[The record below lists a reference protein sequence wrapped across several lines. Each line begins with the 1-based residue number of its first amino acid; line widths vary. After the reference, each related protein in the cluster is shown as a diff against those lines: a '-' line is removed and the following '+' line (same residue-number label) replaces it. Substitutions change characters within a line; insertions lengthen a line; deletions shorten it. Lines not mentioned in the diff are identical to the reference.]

1 MKRPLG
7 LPLTLLAAAGLF
19 VAACGGGGATTQPG
33 TSTAP
38 VQSAGAGASTGTA
51 SAVAS
56 AGQSLPGAASEEPG
70 ASTGTETP
78 GATTGTGSPSASTG
92 GESPSTSG
100 APGGSPT
107 AIECP
112 ASAQGQTV
120 EMWSPLT
127 GPDGDEM
134 TGLAQRFTQEN
145 QWGITVNHVPQPD
158 YMRSLTTPGQLPTM
172 SIVRVI
178 NVGELAARNVL
189 RPFTDETMGLFAGIE
204 SDFPEG
210 VWSRGEYNG
219 QRYSIPLDA
228 SPLVLYY
235 NKDMFA
241 AANVEEPGTEP
252 MTPDQFDAAFTA
264 LKDSGVQPIS
274 IGTGFQAGVLFHT
287 LIYQYGGALTNE
299 EGTQATFA
307 SPEGVQALTKLQQ
320 LRTDSG
326 STASGTGDPEVQ
338 EFSAGQS
345 AMVIHGPWHISN
357 LIQDPKVG
365 FAPVPQWGDTY
376 AVWGSSHQFALT
388 TDDPAQQAAA
398 TCWMRWLSDNS
409 VGWAAAGQAPARNSV
424 RQDPALATEAPGIAA
439 VASSADDL
447 VILPQVPALE
457 SAVWGQGYGPAVDAI
472 LLGEQTDIQAALDS
486 AQQTSQQL
494 IDDNA
499 EQYAN
504 PSTAPSP

>member
-1 MKRPLG
+1 MTCPD
-7 LPLTLLAAAGLF
+7 AAAD
-19 VAACGGGGATTQPG
+19 
-33 TSTAP
+33 
-38 VQSAGAGASTGTA
+38 
-51 SAVAS
+51 
-56 AGQSLPGAASEEPG
+56 
-70 ASTGTETP
+70 
-78 GATTGTGSPSASTG
+78 
-92 GESPSTSG
+92 
-100 APGGSPT
+100 
-107 AIECP
+107 
-112 ASAQGQTV
+112 QTI

-134 TGLAQRFTQEN
+134 SALATQFSSEN
-145 QWGITVNHVPQPD
+145 EWGITVNHVPQPD
-158 YMRSLTTPGQLPTM
+158 YIRSLTTPGGVLPAM

-189 RPFTDETMGLFAGIE
+189 RPFTDETMALFTDLE

-241 AANVEEPGTEP
+241 AANLEEPGTEP
-252 MTPDQFDAAFTA
+252 MTAEEFDAAFTA

-299 EGTQATFA
+299 EGTEVTFN
-307 SPEGVQALTKLQQ
+307 SEQGVQALTTLQQ

-338 EFSAGQS
+338 EFQAGQS

-357 LIQDPKVG
+357 LIQTPSTG
-365 FAPVPQWGDTY
+365 FAPVPQWGDQY

-409 VGWAAAGQAPARNSV
+409 VGWAAAGQVPARNSV
-424 RQDPALATEAPGIAA
+424 REDPALATDAPAIAA
-439 VASSADDL
+439 VAGSADSL

-457 SAVWGQGYGPAVDAI
+457 SAVWGQGYGPAVDAV
-472 LLGEQTDIQAALDS
+472 LLGEQSDIQAALDS

-494 IDDNA
+494 VDDNA
-499 EQYAN
+499 EQFAN
-504 PSTAPSP
+504 PASPAP

>member
-1 MKRPLG
+1 
-7 LPLTLLAAAGLF
+7 
-19 VAACGGGGATTQPG
+19 
-33 TSTAP
+33 
-38 VQSAGAGASTGTA
+38 
-51 SAVAS
+51 
-56 AGQSLPGAASEEPG
+56 
-70 ASTGTETP
+70 
-78 GATTGTGSPSASTG
+78 
-92 GESPSTSG
+92 
-100 APGGSPT
+100 
-107 AIECP
+107 
-112 ASAQGQTV
+112 
-120 EMWSPLT
+120 MWSPLT

-134 TGLAQRFTQEN
+134 SALATRFSQEN
-145 QWGITVNHVPQPD
+145 EWGITVNHVPQPD
-158 YMRSLTTPGQLPTM
+158 YMRSLTTPGQLPAM

-189 RPFTDETMGLFAGIE
+189 RPFTDETMALFSGLE

-235 NKDMFA
+235 NKDMFT
-241 AANVEEPGTEP
+241 AANVEAPGTEP
-252 MTPDQFDAAFTA
+252 MTAEQFDAAFTA
-264 LKDSGVQPIS
+264 LKNSGVQPIS

-299 EGTQATFA
+299 DGTQATFNSA
-307 SPEGVQALTKLQQ
+307 EGVQALTKLQQ

-338 EFSAGQS
+338 EFSSGQS

-365 FAPVPQWGDTY
+365 FAPVPQWGPNY

-398 TCWMRWLSDNS
+398 ACWMRWLSDNS

-424 RQDPALATEAPGIAA
+424 RQDPALATEAPAIAA
-439 VASSADDL
+439 VASSADSL

-472 LLGEQTDIQAALDS
+472 LLGEQTDIQAALDG
-486 AQQTSQQL
+486 AQQASQQL

-499 EQYAN
+499 EQFAN
-504 PSTAPSP
+504 PSPAAP